1 MADWRKL
8 AMNLALADG
17 KLDEREAKI
26 IHKALLADGVLD
38 RDEVEFLVEVKAKAH
53 AVTPAFTKFVY
64 EVVKKVLLRDG
75 SISDTETDW
84 LRKFILFDNR
94 VDAAE
99 KQLLHDLR
107 HAAKSVSAGF
117 LKFYDH
123 VMKS

>member
-38 RDEVEFLVEVKAKAH
+38 REEVEFMVELKAKAQ
-53 AVTPAFTKFVY
+53 AVTPAFTKFVH
-64 EVVKKVLLRDG
+64 EVIKKVLLRDG
-75 SISDTETDW
+75 TLSDAEAEW
-84 LRKFILFDNR
+84 LRKYIFFDNK

-107 HAAKSVSAGF
+107 HAAKSVSPGF
-117 LKFYDH
+117 LKMYDQA
-123 VMKS
+123 MKS